1 MLARSCLVSVNP
13 LTRLRRRR
21 LCAARAAHLDDR
33 REHRGHKLFLPTRDR
48 EDIARTDGHAA
59 ARPHNSSSGDHPLAP
74 SGREK
79 VYLVLDGQDRGA
91 GWHQS
96 HGRVAASYVDNRRDN
111 GSGEE
116 AVMLDRK
123 SVV

>member
-1 MLARSCLVSVNP
+1 
-13 LTRLRRRR
+13 
-21 LCAARAAHLDDR
+21 
-33 REHRGHKLFLPTRDR
+33 TRDR

-116 AVMLDRK
+116 AVMLREILSKRQVDLNFKILSAVRRCP
-123 SVV
+123 VHAPRRAMALRADFCY